1 MATKIKEWCLK
12 TITKNAARGVSDK
25 LYCRSWTRLTDIEV
39 KRILGV
45 IKRMEKNGWVT
56 DSAVEYDMTS
66 DKRSSII
73 WSYKVLK

>member
-1 MATKIKEWCLK
+1 MAKIKNWGLK
-12 TITKNAARGVSDK
+12 TITKNTAREVSDK
-25 LYCRSWTRLTDIEV
+25 LYWKSWEHLTDIEV

-56 DSAVEYDMTS
+56 DSAVEYDTTS
-66 DKRSSII
+66 DKRTSII